1 MSFLTRHDVNW
12 YWALDD
18 EIVAALPEVS
28 RHNEPQIGPQEYD
41 CGCVT
46 IVRVT
51 DRDYRRNEEP
61 FEMRLAIK
69 CASTAC
75 ELHGD

>member
-1 MSFLTRHDVNW
+1 MRFLTRHEVNW
-12 YWALDD
+12 YWTLDD

-46 IVRVT
+46 ICRVT
-51 DRDYRRNEEP
+51 DRDYRRSEEP
-61 FEMRLAIK
+61 FEMHLAIK
-69 CASTAC
+69 CNSDEC